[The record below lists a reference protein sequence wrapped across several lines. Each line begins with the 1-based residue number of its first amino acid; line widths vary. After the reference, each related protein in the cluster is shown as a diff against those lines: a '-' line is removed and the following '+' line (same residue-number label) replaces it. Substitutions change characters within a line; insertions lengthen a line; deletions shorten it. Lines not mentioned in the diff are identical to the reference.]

1 MLCRGSFSAL
11 FGRTFVRLLS
21 DYCRTF
27 VRPLSDFFLFPAPA
41 AGAGFHDL
49 HACCRAG
56 SLPGILLRCP
66 DGFLACCPCG
76 SSPPAAALVL
86 LLLPD
91 LSPWTAA
98 RWRLSAL
105 CPLLPSLVCSPPC
118 FACYCPACCPRWS
131 SSCCTAAALG
141 FFPDGLSSRSPRWT
155 ARLPGVAVLRLCGL
169 LPDLSPVPCWL
180 LLPGQIFSSCCTLR
194 DLLRMDG
201 APSPPASLDGSAV
214 SLRSAART
222 PPQSF
227 RQGSARRSP
236 AGAGATMCDCLDS
249 WTGIRPDVA
258 TVSRCRPPRIAA
270 ALPRDPARSSRRYTP
285 P

>member
-1 MLCRGSFSAL
+1 MLFRGSFSAL

-76 SSPPAAALVL
+76 SSPRAAALVL

-105 CPLLPSLVCSPPC
+105 CPLLPSLVGSPPC
-118 FACYCPACCPRWS
+118 FACYCPACCPGGAPPAALLPLWASFRMDSPPGRLVGRLGSLVWPFS
-131 SSCCTAAALG
+131 GCAACCRICLRFRAGSCCPIRSSPAATLPGIFSGWMERPLRPPRWMARRSLSDLLHG
-141 FFPDGLSSRSPRWT
+141 LRLRASARDPPDGLQLVPV
-155 ARLPGVAVLRLCGL
+155 LPCAIV
-169 LPDLSPVPCWL
+169 
-180 LLPGQIFSSCCTLR
+180 
-194 DLLRMDG
+194 
-201 APSPPASLDGSAV
+201 
-214 SLRSAART
+214 
-222 PPQSF
+222 
-227 RQGSARRSP
+227 
-236 AGAGATMCDCLDS
+236 
-249 WTGIRPDVA
+249 
-258 TVSRCRPPRIAA
+258 
-270 ALPRDPARSSRRYTP
+270 
-285 P
+285 